1 MGLQSAGQAVGMSKA
16 LQQEVSDAIKNAS
29 QTSSLAQ
36 IKDQIQNAN
45 TLQSKFGKDLDGKS
59 NSMSYNEM
67 AQAESEMK
75 LAGRVGSASGYR
87 ALGTNAFDTS
97 CIFDF

>member
-1 MGLQSAGQAVGMSKA
+1 MSKA
-16 LQQEVSDAIKNAS
+16 LQQEGSDAIKNAS

-45 TLQSKFGKDLDGKS
+45 TLQSKFGNDLDEKGRYKDKT
-59 NSMSYNEM
+59 MSYNEM